1 MSWAEVKKIN
11 SNLDKPLDE
20 LLDEVVG
27 ELNELLDEVVGD
39 NADPAS
45 ASGSVHGKL
54 KDVKNRVDTLTSNID
69 LTLPKNVF
77 VSDTVIISNDA
88 EKQMVGNNTY
98 KLAKEIFVN
107 LNGTVRVTFQYA
119 LLVGSTDTSYWLLT
133 RNNVSDVIFDS
144 GTYKSPAW
152 TTHTSDVRVDAGDAI
167 QVWCKAYKSSNIQ
180 GVRNFRVMGT
190 VVTGSTQNTVV

>member
-20 LLDEVVG
+20 LFD
-27 ELNELLDEVVGD
+27 ELLDEVVGD

-54 KDVKNRVDTLTSNID
+54 KDVKNRVDTLTSNLDDID

-77 VSDTVIISNDA
+77 ASDTVIISNDA
-88 EKQMVGNNTY
+88 EKQMVGNNKY
-98 KLAKEIFVN
+98 RLAKEIRVN
-107 LNGTVRVTFQYA
+107 LKGTVRVTFQYA
-119 LLVGSTDTSYWLLT
+119 LLTGSSDISYWLLT
-133 RNNVSDVIFDS
+133 RNDISDVIFDS
-144 GTYKSPAW
+144 GTYKYTEW
-152 TTHTSDVRVDAGDAI
+152 RTHTSDVRVDAGDTI
-167 QVWCKAYKSSNIQ
+167 QVWCRASNSSQTQ

-190 VVTGSTQNTVV
+190 VVTGNTNTVV